1 MSSDFDFDEEP
12 DHCLIWQL
20 GTRTT
25 RQSICPIRFDFL
37 PVEEMGLA
45 MKEDG
50 STQYYSLGCY
60 RPLGH
65 FEVTETSL
73 IRFGQFEY
81 SNKSR
86 TIYAPLI
93 LNGGIYDQ
101 YTKGTNGN
109 AFGTAD
115 DKIDYII
122 IGGNVRM
129 PSFTPGAHVNPNAN
143 FPTRHCAVNV
153 IGGSIDF
160 LYLTGNYNE
169 GVTPNADNPHCYI
182 DGSRIKH
189 VAAAGKEG
197 INGNVYFKINHSKI
211 WQFYGGSTM
220 DLSTGNNFKTVK
232 GNINVDIDNSIVD
245 KYCGGPKFGD
255 MVYDESNP
263 ANSKTVTTN
272 ANNTIFG
279 VYYGG
284 GNGGTSYVQ
293 YDKTDA
299 TSAAGSG
306 YNWNTTGKLNNYT
319 AGKYRDR
326 ATGYQADYDM
336 EIINVST
343 GTMSGQA
350 VFRTYFYSAQFSA
363 TNTGSITNNL
373 TNCAVLTNFYGGGNL
388 GGVKGSVTSSL
399 TGTQVY
405 GSAFG
410 GGYSATIPDVI
421 IHNKDKDVPTI
432 DINTGI
438 VTPQSSGTSTT
449 YTWTNETS
457 LGGRTLSTSSP
468 AVTDVDGKN
477 YYYTEIPLVNLGTV
491 TGTVTLNINDGTTV
505 NGSVYGGGEM
515 SGVGGSVVVNMNSG
529 TVQENLYGG
538 GALASTNTGNVT
550 EGYGTDS
557 ETIPSTAANTTT
569 VNLHGGKIAGMAFGG
584 GLGSKPTLTNP
595 DAENIPAYVYGDVVV
610 KLNEN
615 TGDNCKLLKLHG
627 CNNFNGTPKG
637 SVLVHVYKT
646 SAFDD
651 AHKKQS
657 TTDGEGHVVPL
668 KNNSSYDVTAVYGG
682 GNEAA
687 YVPVDDAALAHVIID
702 GCDATSIQYVYG
714 GGNAASVPA
723 TRVEVNGCYE
733 IGSLFGGGNGLDA
746 LSDGS
751 PNPGANVGY
760 LADGTTE
767 YGQGKTFAELLGG
780 IIHYAFGGSN
790 TKGNIREGAT
800 MRLDEAGDC
809 PLEVEEVYGAGNKA
823 DQDGTAQIQLGC
835 VSYLKEIYGGARE
848 ADLGGNV
855 VLSIT
860 SGRFDRVFG
869 GNNVNGDLKGTIT
882 VNVEETGCH
891 PIIIGQ
897 LYGGGNLAPYK
908 APDGA
913 AGPTLN
919 VRSFTSIGD
928 IYGGGYGASAI
939 VTGDTYVNIDEC
951 LGVNHSSEVSETAA
965 HTGRNIDIVVGEDG
979 SGTPITESV
988 FQPAHTVGAIGSI
1001 NNVYGGGNAAKV
1013 TGSTHVNIGTQMGES
1028 IVFVTPE
1035 TATEA
1040 QRTKT
1045 VLGVDI
1051 KNNVFGGGNQAD
1063 VTGKTNVK
1071 IGKEN

>member
-1 MSSDFDFDEEP
+1 
-12 DHCLIWQL
+12 
-20 GTRTT
+20 
-25 RQSICPIRFDFL
+25 
-37 PVEEMGLA
+37 V
-45 MKEDG
+45 
-50 STQYYSLGCY
+50 
-60 RPLGH
+60 
-65 FEVTETSL
+65 
-73 IRFGQFEY
+73 
-81 SNKSR
+81 
-86 TIYAPLI
+86 TIY
-93 LNGGIYDQ
+93 
-101 YTKGTNGN
+101 
-109 AFGTAD
+109 
-115 DKIDYII
+115 
-122 IGGNVRM
+122 
-129 PSFTPGAHVNPNAN
+129 
-143 FPTRHCAVNV
+143 
-153 IGGSIDF
+153 
-160 LYLTGNYNE
+160 
-169 GVTPNADNPHCYI
+169 
-182 DGSRIKH
+182 
-189 VAAAGKEG
+189 
-197 INGNVYFKINHSKI
+197 
-211 WQFYGGSTM
+211 
-220 DLSTGNNFKTVK
+220 
-232 GNINVDIDNSIVD
+232 
-245 KYCGGPKFGD
+245 
-255 MVYDESNP
+255 
-263 ANSKTVTTN
+263 
-272 ANNTIFG
+272 
-279 VYYGG
+279 
-284 GNGGTSYVQ
+284 
-293 YDKTDA
+293 
-299 TSAAGSG
+299 
-306 YNWNTTGKLNNYT
+306 
-319 AGKYRDR
+319 
-326 ATGYQADYDM
+326 
-336 EIINVST
+336 
-343 GTMSGQA
+343 
-350 VFRTYFYSAQFSA
+350 
-363 TNTGSITNNL
+363 
-373 TNCAVLTNFYGGGNL
+373 
-388 GGVKGSVTSSL
+388 
-399 TGTQVY
+399 
-405 GSAFG
+405 
-410 GGYSATIPDVI
+410 
-421 IHNKDKDVPTI
+421 NKDKEVAII

-438 VTPQSSGTSTT
+438 VTPQSGGTSTT
-449 YTWTNETS
+449 YTWTNKKS
-457 LGGRTLSTSSP
+457 LGGQTLSTTNP
-468 AVTDVDGKN
+468 AILNVGGKN
-477 YYYTEIPLVNLGTV
+477 YYYTEIPLDNLGTV

-505 NGSVYGGGEM
+505 TGSVYGGGEM
-515 SGVGGSVVVNMNSG
+515 SGVGGSVEVNMLGG
-529 TVQENLYGG
+529 TVSNDVYGG
-538 GALASTNTGNVT
+538 GALANTNTSNVT
-550 EGYGTDS
+550 AGYGTDS
-557 ETIPSTAANTTT
+557 ETIPSTATYTTT
-569 VNLHGGKIAGMAFGG
+569 VNLHGGTVSGMVFGG

-595 DAENIPAYVYGDVVV
+595 DAEDIPAYVYGDVVV

-780 IIHYAFGGSN
+780 TIHYAFGGSN

-965 HTGRNIDIVVGEDG
+965 HTGKNIDIVVGEDG